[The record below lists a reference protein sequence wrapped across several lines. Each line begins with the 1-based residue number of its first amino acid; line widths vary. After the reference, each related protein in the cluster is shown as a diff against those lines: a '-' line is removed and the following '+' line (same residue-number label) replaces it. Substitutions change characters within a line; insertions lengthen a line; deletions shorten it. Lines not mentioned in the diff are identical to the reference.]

1 MPHNRNVRPPSI
13 PSAIPQESLCHRR
26 FLPSPQPSPCK
37 GEGGEGVSPQP
48 SPCKGEGG
56 EGASPRPSPCK
67 GEGGEGVS
75 PRPSPC
81 KGEGAIIPQEL
92 LWRCTSIS
100 ASRPCKGEGAINAQ
114 ELL

>member
-92 LWRCTSIS
+92 LWLCTREVIDGGGSF
-100 ASRPCKGEGAINAQ
+100 PTFE
-114 ELL
+114 